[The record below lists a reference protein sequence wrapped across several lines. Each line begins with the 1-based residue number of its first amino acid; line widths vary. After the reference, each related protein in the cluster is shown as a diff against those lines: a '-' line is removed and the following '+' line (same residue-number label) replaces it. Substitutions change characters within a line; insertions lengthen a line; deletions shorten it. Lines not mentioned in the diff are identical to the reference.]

1 MTCHEIDRLVTPFID
16 RECSA
21 EERARVAGHLRE
33 CPACR
38 ERVDAEASAKQML
51 HAHAAVSRTRLRP
64 RVFNLG
70 RPIRPAYPALLTLF
84 TVAGV
89 GLLGLWLR
97 PATVTAVGVI
107 GDSYCRH
114 EHRFLTRSNVN
125 DRECTLGC
133 VKGGAEFVLVTDTQI
148 YRISDQQ
155 LPELPALANRRVEV
169 AGAIDGDRI
178 VVTRLIAAEGSD
190 APTHR

>member
-16 RECSA
+16 GECSA
-21 EERARVAGHLRE
+21 EERARVAVHLRE

-38 ERVDAEASAKQML
+38 ERVAAEASAKQML
-51 HAHAAVSRTRLRP
+51 HAHAAVSRTKLRR
-64 RVFNLG
+64 RVINLG
-70 RPIRPAYPALLTLF
+70 RTIRPAYPALLTLF
-84 TVAGV
+84 SVAAA

-107 GDSYCRH
+107 GDSYCQH
-114 EHRFLTRSNVN
+114 EHLYSARFNVS

-155 LPELPALANRRVEV
+155 LPKLATFANRRVQV
-169 AGAIDGDRI
+169 AGRFDGDRLI
-178 VVTRLIAAEGSD
+178 VANMSATDE
-190 APTHR
+190 

>member
-16 RECSA
+16 GECSA
-21 EERARVAGHLRE
+21 EERARVAVHLRE

-38 ERVDAEASAKQML
+38 ERVAAEASAKQML
-51 HAHAAVSRTRLRP
+51 HAHAAVSRTKLRP

-84 TVAGV
+84 SVAAA

-107 GDSYCRH
+107 GDSYCQH
-114 EHRFLTRSNVN
+114 EHLYSARFNVS

-155 LPELPALANRRVEV
+155 LPKLATFANRRVQV
-169 AGAIDGDRI
+169 AGRFDGDRLI
-178 VVTRLIAAEGSD
+178 VANMSATDE
-190 APTHR
+190 